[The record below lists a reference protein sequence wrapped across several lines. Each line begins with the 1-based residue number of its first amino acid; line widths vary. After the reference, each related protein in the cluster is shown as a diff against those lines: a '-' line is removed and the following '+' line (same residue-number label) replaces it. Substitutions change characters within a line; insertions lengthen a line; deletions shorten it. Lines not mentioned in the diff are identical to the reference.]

1 MNNFYDKFLLTIGCS
16 QSVIQHCKKV
26 VEATEK
32 FSNHSFI
39 NKDLVKRGAI
49 FHDIG
54 RSKTHSIAHA
64 QIGAE
69 MCRQMGLPEPVA
81 RIVECHIGAGL
92 TSDECTLL
100 RLAPR
105 DCIPKT
111 IEEKIVAHADNTVQ
125 RKQIN
130 TVLDNVVSMVFLNR
144 KIRKRIY
151 RLSIDMQYFSD

>member
-1 MNNFYDKFLLTIGCS
+1 MNNFYDKLLLTIGCS

-32 FSNHSFI
+32 FSNHSFF
-39 NKDLVKRGAI
+39 NNDLVKRGAI

-54 RSKTHSIAHA
+54 RSKTHSIAYA

-69 MCRQMGLPEPVA
+69 MCRQMGLPEPIA

-100 RLAPR
+100 RLVPR

-125 RKQIN
+125 RKRIN